1 MSKQTAENV
10 ILSQTLV
17 KNHAQIQLLP
27 FDSYYAI
34 FHLCEFSLVPKWAY
48 LEDPL
53 YNEIFFSI
61 GYFTFL
67 NSYCSKNS

>member
-17 KNHAQIQLLP
+17 KNHTQIQLLL

-34 FHLCEFSLVPKWAY
+34 FHLCEFSLVPKCAY

-53 YNEIFFSI
+53 YCQWQKFRGKN
-61 GYFTFL
+61 Y
-67 NSYCSKNS
+67 SKW